1 MELFCAVVTVR
12 FYLLLRC
19 GRTAP
24 EVNQEEDSYALCFY
38 RWFSR
43 SCLLLLVSLPRLID
57 TLAQLLAPSCL
68 WRVYDCLWVVT
79 KVLDTES
86 FPQHNI
92 ASLISGITFIVSFS
106 QEKPLRWKGIH
117 THTHT
122 HTHTRTHAH
131 THTHTH
137 TRTRTLTKG
146 GITSWKLIRRGGRR
160 ILLWKRREGRA
171 TSRNKGV

>member
-12 FYLLLRC
+12 LYLLLRC

-117 THTHT
+117 THTHA
-122 HTHTRTHAH
+122 HAHAHAH
-131 THTHTH
+131 THTHNKYLFRELKH
-137 TRTRTLTKG
+137 LHSKSKRLISVG
-146 GITSWKLIRRGGRR
+146 GF
-160 ILLWKRREGRA
+160 E
-171 TSRNKGV
+171 